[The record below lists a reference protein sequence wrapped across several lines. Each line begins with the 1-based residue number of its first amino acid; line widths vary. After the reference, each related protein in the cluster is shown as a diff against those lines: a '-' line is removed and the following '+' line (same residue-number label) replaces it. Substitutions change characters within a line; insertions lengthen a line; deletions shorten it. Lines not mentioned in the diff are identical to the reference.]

1 MKLRGIA
8 PKAVPTVPTVPTAAT
23 TPNTTGAKLRAA
35 WAAGIGLLAL
45 AVCAPQAQAQVVDT
59 ATRKPYA
66 IRIGDYIP
74 SENAAQRAGDTHN
87 LAIEFDY
94 TVQRIA
100 ERSSVAVVS
109 LGYIERDDLRVIP
122 FTLSQV
128 YREPG
133 YSFLGRGYYYGAG
146 IGIYAVRLALP
157 DTSGDVKGLFGV
169 HALVGIDVSDT
180 LFVDAKYHYPFH
192 YDRKFFGGLQ
202 IGAGVRF

>member
-1 MKLRGIA
+1 MTTKLRGIA
-8 PKAVPTVPTVPTAAT
+8 PKAVPTEPTSRKMRV
-23 TPNTTGAKLRAA
+23 GGLRAVGI
-35 WAAGIGLLAL
+35 AGMGLCAL
-45 AVCAPQAQAQVVDT
+45 AVSAPRAQAQVVEP
-59 ATRKPYA
+59 ATRRPYA

-74 SENAAQRAGDTHN
+74 SESDAQRAGGTHN

-109 LGYIERDDLRVIP
+109 LGYIERDNLRIIP
-122 FTLSQV
+122 FTLSQI

-133 YSFLGRGYYYGAG
+133 YSFLGRGYYYGG
-146 IGIYAVRLALP
+146 GVGIYAVRLGLP

-192 YDRKFFGGLQ
+192 YDSKFFGGLQ